1 MLEQQDGRKHSITL
15 RQLLNQTSGLAWYE
29 WGGSGRNNWYEFQS
43 APNWVEYIL
52 NQPLLQEPGTL
63 FNYSTGNTH
72 LLAAALENA
81 TGRPLADYAQEKLF
95 KPLGMDS
102 VVWGTDPQ
110 GVTDGGNGV
119 VMSAR
124 DGARFGQ
131 LFLHGGVWHGEQIVP
146 AQWAAEST
154 QVQSSG
160 AGDSTGQYGFQWWVR
175 QFNGYDCYYAFGA
188 WGQYIFVVPELN
200 LATVIA
206 SQGPQNSYIS
216 RNYFTN
222 YILPACGETQA

>member
-1 MLEQQDGRKHSITL
+1 M
-15 RQLLNQTSGLAWYE
+15 
-29 WGGSGRNNWYEFQS
+29 QS
-43 APNWVEYIL
+43 
-52 NQPLLQEPGTL
+52 
-63 FNYSTGNTH
+63 
-72 LLAAALENA
+72 
-81 TGRPLADYAQEKLF
+81 R
-95 KPLGMDS
+95 
-102 VVWGTDPQ
+102 
-110 GVTDGGNGV
+110 
-119 VMSAR
+119 
-124 DGARFGQ
+124 
-131 LFLHGGVWHGEQIVP
+131 
-146 AQWAAEST
+146 
-154 QVQSSG
+154 G

>member
-1 MLEQQDGRKHSITL
+1 MLEQQDGCKHSITL

-102 VVWGTDPQ
+102 VVWGTDP
-110 GVTDGGNGV
+110 
-119 VMSAR
+119 
-124 DGARFGQ
+124 
-131 LFLHGGVWHGEQIVP
+131 
-146 AQWAAEST
+146 
-154 QVQSSG
+154 
-160 AGDSTGQYGFQWWVR
+160 
-175 QFNGYDCYYAFGA
+175 
-188 WGQYIFVVPELN
+188 
-200 LATVIA
+200 
-206 SQGPQNSYIS
+206 
-216 RNYFTN
+216 
-222 YILPACGETQA
+222 